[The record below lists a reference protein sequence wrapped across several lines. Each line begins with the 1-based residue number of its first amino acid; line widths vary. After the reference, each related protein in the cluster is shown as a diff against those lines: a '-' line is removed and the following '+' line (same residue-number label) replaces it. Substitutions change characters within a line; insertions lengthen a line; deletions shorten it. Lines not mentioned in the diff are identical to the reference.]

1 MRRGETVYESSCYG
15 VYCRM
20 SCFTE
25 GEAAIGA
32 RVIQLRNEDRVE
44 RTLTLLHTCIFS
56 PGNQPAASQLTA
68 LSRVEGGVLAE
79 NPSLEGVAGL
89 FGMDPASHH
98 EHHHEFGRVPRA
110 LGRGACRAV
119 RRRKPAQRLW
129 RYGCPVL

>member
-1 MRRGETVYESSCYG
+1 MACTA
-15 VYCRM
+15 RM
-20 SCFTE
+20 SCFTD

-68 LSRVEGGVLAE
+68 LRPCGGEAYSQRI
-79 NPSLEGVAGL
+79 PSLEGVAGL
-89 FGMDPASHH
+89 FGMDPLPTMSTTMSSGVFQGLWGVA
-98 EHHHEFGRVPRA
+98 P
-110 LGRGACRAV
+110 CRAV

-129 RYGCPVL
+129 RYGRPVL